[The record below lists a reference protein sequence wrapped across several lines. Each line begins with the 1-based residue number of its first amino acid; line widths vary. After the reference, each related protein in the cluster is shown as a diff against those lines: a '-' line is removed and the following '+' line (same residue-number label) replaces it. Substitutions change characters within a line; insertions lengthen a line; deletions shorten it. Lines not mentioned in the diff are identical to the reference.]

1 MARHLP
7 VSTLAGQLDETDTR
21 LWRFISHY
29 VDEARGLED
38 HTGVE
43 AIGVDGTSRKGRNC
57 ITVVAGLVEHDVTDV
72 TPGRDSTTVERFA
85 GDFMDHDGVPG
96 RVRLVTCGMS
106 RGFQKDI
113 REHLPHVVLLQ
124 CLFDRFG
131 SVFPQC
137 GLMVFP
143 GVVIVSR

>member
-57 ITVVAGLVEHDVTDV
+57 CISSSRCFVFSHV
-72 TPGRDSTTVERFA
+72 F
-85 GDFMDHDGVPG
+85 F
-96 RVRLVTCGMS
+96 RV
-106 RGFQKDI
+106 
-113 REHLPHVVLLQ
+113 
-124 CLFDRFG
+124 
-131 SVFPQC
+131 
-137 GLMVFP
+137 
-143 GVVIVSR
+143 

>member
-96 RVRLVTCGMS
+96 RVRLVCV
-106 RGFQKDI
+106 Q
-113 REHLPHVVLLQ
+113 LVVA
-124 CLFDRFG
+124 
-131 SVFPQC
+131 
-137 GLMVFP
+137 GLVTMIFRV
-143 GVVIVSR
+143 

>member
-1 MARHLP
+1 MEMARHLP

-96 RVRLVTCGMS
+96 RVRLCFS
-106 RGFQKDI
+106 K
-113 REHLPHVVLLQ
+113 LASAL
-124 CLFDRFG
+124 
-131 SVFPQC
+131 
-137 GLMVFP
+137 
-143 GVVIVSR
+143 

>member
-113 REHLPHVVLLQ
+113 REHLPMSG
-124 CLFDRFG
+124 G
-131 SVFPQC
+131 SSTSSTW
-137 GLMVFP
+137 P
-143 GVVIVSR
+143 GTPTRPSTRSGRPRGGRTGC

>member
-43 AIGVDGTSRKGRNC
+43 AIGVDGTSC
-57 ITVVAGLVEHDVTDV
+57 
-72 TPGRDSTTVERFA
+72 F
-85 GDFMDHDGVPG
+85 
-96 RVRLVTCGMS
+96 
-106 RGFQKDI
+106 
-113 REHLPHVVLLQ
+113 
-124 CLFDRFG
+124 
-131 SVFPQC
+131 
-137 GLMVFP
+137 
-143 GVVIVSR
+143 

>member
-1 MARHLP
+1 MNLKHLP

-43 AIGVDGTSRKGRNC
+43 AIGVDG
-57 ITVVAGLVEHDVTDV
+57 
-72 TPGRDSTTVERFA
+72 
-85 GDFMDHDGVPG
+85 
-96 RVRLVTCGMS
+96 
-106 RGFQKDI
+106 
-113 REHLPHVVLLQ
+113 VLLQ

-131 SVFPQC
+131 SVFP
-137 GLMVFP
+137 
-143 GVVIVSR
+143 